1 MQGLGPSITPR
12 ESPLLRLDG
21 DTDYDDEDINR
32 PPTPLEAPVAAPR
45 LMNASSPPH
54 ATLLLH
60 ESQPIITDSVS
71 VASKFKM
78 IDLQHRDSDVTVA
91 TTFSTQV
98 QLHATCQSINRETAS
113 HMRFF
118 DAICFP

>member
-21 DTDYDDEDINR
+21 DTDYDDEDNNR

-45 LMNASSPPH
+45 LINASSPSH
-54 ATLLLH
+54 ATLLLLS
-60 ESQPIITDSVS
+60 ETQPIITDSVS
-71 VASKFKM
+71 VSSKFKM

-98 QLHATCQSINRETAS
+98 QLQPVNQSHLKPPTIAIC
-113 HMRFF
+113 FF
-118 DAICFP
+118 DA

>member
-21 DTDYDDEDINR
+21 DTDYDDEDNNR
-32 PPTPLEAPVAAPR
+32 PPSPLAVPVAAPR
-45 LMNASSPPH
+45 LLHASSPPH

-60 ESQPIITDSVS
+60 ESAAPPIIGADSAA
-71 VASKFKM
+71 VASKFKL

-98 QLHATCQSINRETAS
+98 RSTL
-113 HMRFF
+113 
-118 DAICFP
+118 

>member
-21 DTDYDDEDINR
+21 DTDYDDEDNNR

-45 LMNASSPPH
+45 LMHASSPPH
-54 ATLLLH
+54 ATLLLLN
-60 ESQPIITDSVS
+60 ESPPSIITDSVN

-98 QLHATCQSINRETAS
+98 QLQPINQSYI
-113 HMRFF
+113 
-118 DAICFP
+118 I